1 MEFKIPFTSG
11 NLESLKKK
19 TTKLKYKI
27 RPKKDT
33 ALQRYLTNLDVPMT
47 REEYLA
53 VCLKSAITT
62 FIFAYII
69 SSFLLFLVRVQFFY
83 LLSLFLAF
91 LFVGFIYLSQ
101 VNYPKLYNSRKQ
113 KEIERNL
120 IPALQDML
128 VQLNSGIP
136 LFNII
141 VNISSSGYSLLSEEF
156 AKAAR
161 KINTGVPQIEVL
173 EEMGERNSSVFFRR
187 TIWQISNGMR
197 SGSDISIVVKESVH
211 ALNDEQMIQI
221 QNYGNK
227 LNPLIMFYMLVSI
240 ILPALSITFVTIIS
254 SLIGLSEATSM
265 ALFAVLFVGVILVQ
279 ISFVGVIRSLRP
291 SLL

>member
-69 SSFLLFLVRVQFFY
+69 SSFLLFLGRVQFFY